1 MNPHFNHKHHRRNE
15 IKFPTTSS
23 SELPSLEL
31 VETLST
37 EYNNP
42 IQQRATN
49 TFGGVSTYENLHYNT
64 QPNDDVVT
72 TAAAADNNARH
83 NKNTNFQPHYDD
95 DLLRRQRQLGELIS
109 SSQSVRQWLRKCNF
123 QIQINESS
131 YCGPPNDRLTEGGT
145 EKKLLV
151 DFVAREGF

>member
-15 IKFPTTSS
+15 IKFPTTPS
-23 SELPSLEL
+23 SELPPLKL
-31 VETLST
+31 VKTLST

-72 TAAAADNNARH
+72 TAATAVNNARH
-83 NKNTNFQPHYDD
+83 NKNTNFQPHYDE
-95 DLLRRQRQLGELIS
+95 DLLRRQRHRCRLYGLIS
-109 SSQSVRQWLRKCNF
+109 SSQSVSQAVAEEMQFSNSNKRVLLLWAAKRP
-123 QIQINESS
+123 I
-131 YCGPPNDRLTEGGT
+131 DGGRNG
-145 EKKLLV
+145 KKV
-151 DFVAREGF
+151 VG